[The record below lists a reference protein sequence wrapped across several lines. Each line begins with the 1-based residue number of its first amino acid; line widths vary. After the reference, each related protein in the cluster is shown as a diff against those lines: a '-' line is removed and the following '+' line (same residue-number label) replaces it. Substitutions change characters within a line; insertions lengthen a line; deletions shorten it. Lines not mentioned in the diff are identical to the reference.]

1 MEKQDLQQIKEVVKE
16 TVKEDIRGIV
26 REEVKSVVKEELKK
40 TDEKIDEVLRTT
52 KMQFDDNI
60 EQFKEIRDDLKDV
73 KDELKKKPN
82 KSEVLSWGDEEII
95 PVKLDVD
102 KIKYIHRKEWKNLPN
117 SGTVSRVLMQEG
129 IKS

>member
-1 MEKQDLQQIKEVVKE
+1 METKDLEQIKE
-16 TVKEDIRGIV
+16 IV
-26 REEVKSVVKEELKK
+26 QNVVKEELKE
-40 TDEKIDEVLRTT
+40 TNEKIDEVLRTT
-52 KMQFDDNI
+52 KMQFDDNT

-82 KSEVLSWGDEEII
+82 ESKILSWGDERIT

-102 KIKYIHRKEWKNLPN
+102 KIKYIHRKEWKKLPN
-117 SGTVSRVLMQEG
+117 SGTVSRILMEEG